1 MKRIGL
7 VLALCALFTAGPALA
22 QTPPPTPPQTPPAQ
36 TQPAPAPPP
45 LPVFPADAKIGFINL
60 QAVVEQS
67 ALGKASSDRLRKYDA
82 DKQAELQGKAK
93 ELEDLRTKLN
103 TQRELLNQDALAALA
118 KEIDLKSRQLQ
129 FDQENAQVE
138 RDQLQQ
144 ELLQQF
150 NQKVIPEVEK
160 IRDAKGLWI
169 IFSVADAGIVAAH
182 AGLDLSAELV
192 AALDAIK

>member
-1 MKRIGL
+1 MRRIAI
-7 VLALCALFTAGPALA
+7 VVALCVLFAAGPALA
-22 QTPPPTPPQTPPAQ
+22 QTPPPPVQTPPAQ
-36 TQPAPAPPP
+36 TQPAPPP

-67 ALGKASSDRLRKYDA
+67 ALGKASSERLRKYDT
-82 DKQAELQGKAK
+82 DKQAELQAQAK

-103 TQRELLNQDALAALA
+103 TQRDLLNQDALAAMA
-118 KEIDLKSRQLQ
+118 KDIDLRARKLQ
-129 FDQENAQVE
+129 FDQESAQSE

-160 IRDAKGLWI
+160 IREARGLWM

-192 AALDAIK
+192 KALDAIK

>member
-1 MKRIGL
+1 MRRIAL
-7 VLALCALFTAGPALA
+7 VVVVCVLFAAGPALA
-22 QTPPPTPPQTPPAQ
+22 QTPPPPVQTPPPQTQ
-36 TQPAPAPPP
+36 PAPPP
-45 LPVFPADAKIGFINL
+45 LPVFPADAKVGFINL

-67 ALGKASSDRLRKYDA
+67 VLGKASSDRLRKYDA

-103 TQRELLNQDALAALA
+103 SQRDLLNPDALAALA
-118 KEIDLKSRQLQ
+118 KEVDLKSRQLQ

-160 IRDAKGLWI
+160 IREARGLWM

-192 AALDAIK
+192 KALDAIK

>member
-1 MKRIGL
+1 
-7 VLALCALFTAGPALA
+7 VLFAAGPALA
-22 QTPPPTPPQTPPAQ
+22 QTPPPPPVQTPPAQ
-36 TQPAPAPPP
+36 TQPAPPP
-45 LPVFPADAKIGFINL
+45 LPVFPADAKVGFINL

-67 ALGKASSDRLRKYDA
+67 TLGKASSERLRKYDT
-82 DKQAELQGKAK
+82 DKQTELQNKAK

-103 TQRELLNQDALAALA
+103 TQRDLLNQDALAALA
-118 KEIDLKSRQLQ
+118 KEIDLKARQLQ

-160 IRDAKGLWI
+160 IREARGLWM
-169 IFSVADAGIVAAH
+169 IFSVADAGVVAAH

-192 AALDAIK
+192 KALDAIK

>member
-1 MKRIGL
+1 MRRIAVAF
-7 VLALCALFTAGPALA
+7 VLSVLFAAGPVLA
-22 QTPPPTPPQTPPAQ
+22 QTPPTTPPTPPAAQ
-36 TQPAPAPPP
+36 QPAPAPA

-82 DKQAELQGKAK
+82 DKQTELQNKAK
-93 ELEDLRTKLN
+93 ELDDLRTKLN
-103 TQRELLNQDALAALA
+103 TQRDLLNPDALNALA
-118 KEIDLKSRQLQ
+118 REIDLKTRQLQ
-129 FDQENAQVE
+129 FEQENANVE

-144 ELLQQF
+144 QLLQDF

-160 IRDAKGLWI
+160 IRLARGLWM
-169 IFSVADAGIVAAH
+169 IFSVADAGVVAAH

-192 AALDAIK
+192 KALDAIK

>member
-1 MKRIGL
+1 MKRIVL

-22 QTPPPTPPQTPPAQ
+22 QTPPPPVQTPPAQ
-36 TQPAPAPPP
+36 TQPAPAPP

-67 ALGKASSDRLRKYDA
+67 ALGKASSERLRKYDT
-82 DKQAELQGKAK
+82 DKQAELQNKAK

-103 TQRELLNQDALAALA
+103 TQRELLNQDALAAMA

-160 IRDAKGLWI
+160 IRAAKGLWI

-192 AALDAIK
+192 QALDAIK

>member
-1 MKRIGL
+1 M
-7 VLALCALFTAGPALA
+7 TAGTAVA
-22 QTPPPTPPQTPPAQ
+22 QTPPPVQAPPPQTPPAAQ
-36 TQPAPAPPP
+36 TPAPAPPP
-45 LPVFPADAKIGFINL
+45 LPVFPAEAKVAFINL

-67 ALGKASSDRLRKYDA
+67 AMGKASSERLRKYDT

-118 KEIDLKSRQLQ
+118 KDIDLKGRQLQ
-129 FDQENAQVE
+129 FDQETAQAE
-138 RDQLQQ
+138 RERLQN

-150 NQKVIPEVEK
+150 NQKVLPEVEK
-160 IRDAKGLWI
+160 IRAAKGLWM
-169 IFSVADAGIVAAH
+169 IFSVADAGVVAAH

-192 AALDAIK
+192 KALDAIK